1 MNKRRPKKLGTRGKK
16 TTKTPPAQRTY
27 QRPRWVPK
35 NVSSEEDL
43 CPDCFKVVG
52 ERSRY
57 TLVCLLGKAPSG
69 MTVGELTE
77 HLKLRQPTVTHH
89 LKVLTSVDAVE
100 NEARGRERVYR
111 LNRGAHCFEECKIP
125 Y

>member
-1 MNKRRPKKLGTRGKK
+1 MKEKRAHPLGTKRSGNTKK
-16 TTKTPPAQRTY
+16 RNAQRTHR
-27 QRPRWVPK
+27 RPAWVPRAAL
-35 NVSSEEDL
+35 SEEDL

-57 TLVCLLGKAPSG
+57 TLVCLLGKTNKG

-89 LKVLTSVDAVE
+89 LKVLSSVDAV
-100 NEARGRERVYR
+100 AVKPSGRERVYR
-111 LNRGAHCFEECKIP
+111 LNRTAHCFEECHIP